1 MIDDAL
7 EIAKDM
13 MDQSLDRCRRDLAK
27 VRAGRA
33 NPAVLDEVRVD
44 SYGAMVPLKQVSN
57 VSVADARLLV
67 IKPWDRNL
75 IAMIEKSVNNA
86 GLGLNCNND
95 GVVVRVPIPPLTE
108 ERRKQLVKQVK
119 DHGEDCRIAV
129 RHGRRE
135 ANDLL
140 KGAEKDKDISE
151 DMLKRGL
158 ENIQSLTDDFI
169 TQVDDLVS
177 NKERE
182 ILEN

>member
-1 MIDDAL
+1 MINDAR

-44 SYGAMVPLKQVSN
+44 SYGAMMPLKQVSN
-57 VSVADARLLV
+57 ISVADARLLV

-75 IAMIEKSVNNA
+75 ISMIEKSVNNA
-86 GLGLNCNND
+86 GLGLNCNTD

-119 DHGEDCRIAV
+119 DHGEDSRIAI
-129 RHGRRE
+129 RQGRRE

-140 KGAEKDKDISE
+140 KGAEKDKEISE
-151 DMLKRGL
+151 DALKGGL
-158 ENIQSLTDDFI
+158 EQIQTLTNDFI
-169 TQVDDLVS
+169 KKIDDLIS
-177 NKERE
+177 NKENE